1 MKNAAQIALGFALV
15 GVSAFLYAQSP
26 APAAARAEVSFQVER
41 PGVPVPNFTI
51 RVNEDGTG
59 EYQGEEVE
67 GPVDNGAAQYASAK
81 HIDRTISLSPETVTK
96 IFKTARELDRFKMEC
111 DSKKKNIA
119 NTGKKTLSY
128 SGSDGAG
135 SCVYNYSDNKDVM
148 MLTNTFLAINFTID
162 EGRKL
167 EFLHRYDRLGL
178 DAEMIALQEAAK
190 SGQALELGTI
200 APVLASI
207 AGDMAVMERVRLR
220 ASKLLEQAKGVN
232 KI

>member
-1 MKNAAQIALGFALV
+1 MKFVRQIAVGFALA
-15 GVSAFLYAQSP
+15 GISTFLPAQSS

-41 PGVPVPNFTI
+41 PGMPVPRFTL
-51 RVNEDGTG
+51 RVEEDGTG
-59 EYQGEEVE
+59 GYQAEEVE
-67 GPVDNGAAQYASAK
+67 GLVDNGAAQYASAK
-81 HIDRTISLSPETVTK
+81 HIDQTISLSPETVTK
-96 IFKTARELDRFKMEC
+96 IFRTARELDRFKMEC

-119 NTGKKTLSY
+119 NTGEKTLSY
-128 SGSDGAG
+128 TGPDGAG

-148 MLTNTFLAINFTID
+148 MLTNTFLAIAFTMD

-178 DAEMIALQEAAK
+178 DAEMTALQEAAK

-200 APVLASI
+200 APVLTSI

-220 ASKLLEQAKGVN
+220 ASKLLEQAKGIH